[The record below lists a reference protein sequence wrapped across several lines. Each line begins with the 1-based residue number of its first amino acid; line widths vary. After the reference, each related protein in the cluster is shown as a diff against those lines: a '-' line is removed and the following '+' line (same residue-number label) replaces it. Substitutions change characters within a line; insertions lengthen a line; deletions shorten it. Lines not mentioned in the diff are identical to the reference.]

1 MEVRYYKHI
10 AIFIRTIFLKS
21 QFYLVKNGSLCTWNI
36 ICATV
41 CDVNVTRMNQ
51 QMYKFFF
58 SVLYKNICAQRKE
71 KRLHP
76 RIIYIYVKVFMIQS
90 VMILSELR
98 TE

>member
-1 MEVRYYKHI
+1 
-10 AIFIRTIFLKS
+10 
-21 QFYLVKNGSLCTWNI
+21 
-36 ICATV
+36 
-41 CDVNVTRMNQ
+41 MNQ
-51 QMYKFFF
+51 QMYNLF